1 MNEKELIFKIKKGD
15 REAFSLLVKN
25 HQKAVYGYLRARLF
39 QVSDADDLTQEVFIR
54 FYTQRGK
61 FDSDNDVLPWLIGIA
76 RNLLREHVRKA
87 KRFKD
92 REVAWTQLCLE
103 LDACSPQVEGPLDE
117 AMTHLPDCISSLG
130 NSAQKAIDMKYSG
143 ALPLSEI
150 GDRLKRS
157 EGAIKLLIFRARQT
171 LKSCLEGRIDHES

>member
-1 MNEKELIFKIKKGD
+1 MNEKELILKIKKGD

-39 QVSDADDLTQEVFIR
+39 QATDADDLTQEVFLR
-54 FYTQRGK
+54 FYTQSSK

-87 KRFKD
+87 KRTKD

-103 LDACSPQVEGPLDE
+103 LDACYPQAEGPLDE
-117 AMTHLPDCISSLG
+117 AMTHLPECMSSLG
-130 NSAQKAIDMKYSG
+130 QSAKKAIDLKYTGSM
-143 ALPLSEI
+143 ALSEI

-157 EGAIKLLIFRARQT
+157 EGAIKLLIFRARRA
-171 LKSCLEGRIDHES
+171 LKSCLEGKISDES